1 MNLFVYKMA
10 LAPLLV
16 AGATLAGR
24 RWGDAA
30 AGLVAGFPI
39 VAGPILFF
47 YALEQGPLFA
57 SNAALAT
64 LLGLISLSLF
74 ILAYCWRAK
83 SGGNAFSCL
92 ILGWVAFALSTILI
106 QGRVDAGLPSLPQAL
121 FLALLALFLARKS
134 LPAMPDPPPAAPPSI
149 WDLPMRMLAAAALVL
164 LLTRFA
170 QMLGPRLGGLL
181 TPFPVASAVLSVFAQ
196 SQGTGASAVAV
207 LKGMLLALN
216 SFAAFCA
223 TLVLTLPRF
232 SLPVSFALGLGMALG
247 VQGGV
252 LLWRRRQASSANLI
266 KPLP

>member
-47 YALEQGPLFA
+47 YALEQGPFFT

-74 ILAYCWRAK
+74 ILAYGWRAK
-83 SGGNAFSCL
+83 SGGNAFSCVM
-92 ILGWVAFALSTILI
+92 LGWVAFAFGTLLI
-106 QGRVDAGLPSLPQAL
+106 QRRVEAGLPALPQAL

-134 LPAMPDPPPAAPPSI
+134 LPPMPEPPPAGTPSV

-164 LLTRFA
+164 FLTRFA

-196 SQGTGASAVAV
+196 RQGTGASAVAV
-207 LKGMLLALN
+207 LKGMLSALN

-232 SLPVSFALGLGMALG
+232 SLIVSFGLSLAMAMA
-247 VQGGV
+247 VQIGV
-252 LLWRRRQASSANLI
+252 LWWRRRPQA
-266 KPLP
+266 